1 MSALTESGVPAVVTG
16 GGLAVQIGSLTATAA
31 AAETGTGTR
40 TGTRTE
46 TGKGT
51 ESSHQKTK
59 VRTSKIFSVLC
70 VKRSCLIV
78 NFARLDLL

>member
-1 MSALTESGVPAVVTG
+1 MSAQTESGVPAVVTG

-31 AAETGTGTR
+31 AAETETGKGTR

-51 ESSHQKTK
+51 ETEGHQKTK
-59 VRTSKIFSVLC
+59 VRTSKILYV
-70 VKRSCLIV
+70 
-78 NFARLDLL
+78 